1 VSRVAII
8 GGGIGGLTTAIALRQ
23 FAFDCEVFE
32 QAPQLLD
39 VGAAI
44 AVWPNATRV
53 LAKLKLL
60 EPVLE
65 RAGVMREIRWLERDG
80 SLINRVRLTC
90 FDLETTPAIAL
101 HRADLQRILV
111 ESLPQDLV
119 KLDHDLV
126 DFRSRNDRI
135 DLQFANGK
143 AVSCDFLIGADGIH
157 SEVRKRVTDV
167 PIPVYRGYLVWRGI
181 SPVQPK
187 ELDSDVACE
196 LHDRG
201 KRFGIGPVGHG
212 RIGWWA
218 AANTESGTHSLNRGK
233 ETTAH
238 RATQSELLDLFAAWY
253 PPVIELIETTPP
265 DSILRTE
272 ACDLPA
278 QQPWGLGHVTL
289 LGDAIHPTT
298 PNLGQGGC
306 MAIEDALVLTRCL
319 AKYDLSTTALRTY
332 EHVRY
337 ARTSAITDYSHLYGA
352 VGHWQNHL
360 AVELRNRGM
369 TLLPERLVQ
378 RAMRLVFD
386 YDASRVR
393 V

>member
-1 VSRVAII
+1 MTEIAII

-23 FAFDCEVFE
+23 FGFDCEVFE

-53 LAKLKLL
+53 LATLNLL
-60 EPVLE
+60 ERVLE
-65 RAGVMREIRWLERDG
+65 KAGVMREIRWLHRDG
-80 SLINRVRLTC
+80 SLINRVRLSC
-90 FDLETTPAIAL
+90 FDLETAPAIAL
-101 HRADLQRILV
+101 HRADLQRILL
-111 ESLPQDLV
+111 ESLPENLV
-119 KLDHDLV
+119 KLDHDMV

-135 DLQFANGK
+135 DVQFANGNS
-143 AVSCDFLIGADGIH
+143 VSCDFLIGADGIH

-218 AANTESGTHSLNRGK
+218 AANTESGSHSLNRGK

-238 RATQSELLDLFAAWY
+238 HATQSELLELFAAWY
-253 PPVIELIETTPP
+253 PPVIELIETTPL

-278 QQPWGLGHVTL
+278 EQPWGLGRVTL

-306 MAIEDALVLTRCL
+306 MAIEDALVLTRCFGKYGL
-319 AKYDLSTTALRTY
+319 APAALRTY
-332 EHVRY
+332 EHVRF
-337 ARTSAITDYSHLYGA
+337 ARTRDITSYSRLYGA
-352 VGHWQNHL
+352 VGHLENGL
-360 AVELRNRGM
+360 AVKVRNRVM
-369 TLLPERLVQ
+369 SLLPEPLVQ
-378 RAMRLVFD
+378 RTMRLVFD

-393 V
+393 I